1 MIGQLTQVVL
11 GVPDDLG
18 MSRRRKLAIL
28 GTGAVV
34 AVAFTAILFWILGK
48 SEQTARDASTRFAA
62 ALVHNDPSKAPPGAD
77 AYVTGVRAYFGPVT
91 SARVIGARN
100 KHVNT
105 GDNADTRSFFVTQ
118 LLLRSKRGPAVIEV
132 EFDNHA
138 LFSDRVS
145 SVSEVEP
152 DDARGL
158 SSQDRRQV
166 EAAYAAG
173 GGEAADLIAVDTA
186 RAAVPAP
193 TPAAVPTS
201 PAAPKRTAR
210 QRAARKQLRCVQ
222 RAGGDVARLQECAR
236 S

>member
-1 MIGQLTQVVL
+1 
-11 GVPDDLG
+11 
-18 MSRRRKLAIL
+18 MSLRRKLAIF
-28 GTGAVV
+28 GGGAIV
-34 AVAFTAILFWILGK
+34 AVAFTVTLFWILGK

-62 ALVHNDPSKAPPGAD
+62 ALVHNDPSAAPPGAD
-77 AYVTGVRAYFGPVT
+77 DYVTGVRSYFGPVT

-100 KHVNT
+100 EHVRT
-105 GDNADTRSFFVTQ
+105 GDNADTRSFCVTQ

-145 SVSEVEP
+145 SVHEVEP

-158 SSQDRRQV
+158 SSRAREQV
-166 EAAYAAG
+166 EAAYAARG
-173 GGEAADLIAVDTA
+173 GNAADLIALGTA

-193 TPAAVPTS
+193 TPAAVPIS

-222 RAGGDVARLQECAR
+222 RAGGDVAKLQECAR
-236 S
+236 P